1 MTPDLQTPDLA
12 ESRERAA
19 AAFEAGNAAEGH
31 DLLRA
36 AVAGSIDLEAL
47 NDLAV
52 LAHAAGREQE
62 ARAILDAVLA
72 IDADSADA
80 KENRDALRDLEAQ
93 AGAAWRQSRTIGGD
107 DPGMWER
114 AFPGMPRPDVVCEHT
129 SRYALAIGLVGGQH
143 VLDLGCGTAY
153 GSEMLSWVATSVRGY
168 DIWQPGDHER
178 PTWPGPYA
186 LNYGHDLCKDPLPAA
201 EAAVM
206 FEVIEHL
213 PDAPAA
219 LALAWDA
226 VDTIIASF
234 PNPVHHG
241 SHMNQWHVNDWT
253 LDEFDREVKDAAGRF
268 VALEHFHQPLGS
280 VLLHPG
286 RDPEASFWV
295 VVAQAGP
302 KLLKSR

>member
-1 MTPDLQTPDLA
+1 MSA
-12 ESRERAA
+12 SHAA
-19 AAFEAGNAAEGH
+19 AVEALEGGRIEEGCALLA
-31 DLLRA
+31 DLVRGEL
-36 AVAGSIDLEAL
+36 DLDHL

-52 LAHAAGREQE
+52 AAHLDGRHEDSEALLRAALVLDASHAD
-62 ARAILDAVLA
+62 ARA
-72 IDADSADA
+72 
-80 KENRDALRDLEAQ
+80 NLELVRGHA
-93 AGAAWRQSRTIGGD
+93 AAWREQTGVGGS
-107 DPGMWER
+107 DPKMWER
-114 AFPGMPRPDVVCEHT
+114 AFPGMPNHGTMGEHAV
-129 SRYALAIGLVGGQH
+129 RYAFAMSRVGGRD
-143 VLDLGCGTAY
+143 VLDLGCGTGY
-153 GSEMLSWVATSVRGY
+153 GAEMLTWSAARVRGF
-168 DIWQPGDHER
+168 DLWR
-178 PTWPGPYA
+178 PTEAQRPVWTGGAELHYA
-186 LNYGHDLCKDPLPAA
+186 HDLCRDPLPMA
-201 EAAVM
+201 EAATM

-253 LDEFDREVKDAAGRF
+253 LPEFEAELKQAAGRF

-280 VLLHPG
+280 VLLSPG
-286 RDPEASFWV
+286 RDPAASFWV